1 MLEKQSNIIE
11 PIPTSTRTGFI
22 KINPSL
28 TKWLYL
34 LALSLIWGSS
44 FILIKKGLTGFGY
57 FEAATIRLMAAGL
70 AFLPFGVGNFRKIPR
85 DKYGYVVLTAL
96 LGMFIPAFL
105 FCLAQVKVQSSVA
118 AMLNGLTPVFTFIFS
133 ILIFKIGY
141 KINQVFGLLLGL
153 VCAILLAVER
163 SSTAITFNL
172 HAGLIILA
180 TLCYGYNINLIKQR
194 LSHIPAFV
202 LSTVTVSLT
211 GLLAFFLA
219 FLPNIAAYHPSQIQW
234 LPLFA
239 LIALGVFG
247 TAIAQLF
254 QYKLIKTTS
263 ALFASSTTYII
274 PVVAVFW
281 GLLDGESFHLIH
293 VLSIAGIL
301 AAVVLIRKG

>member
-1 MLEKQSNIIE
+1 MTDYQIVAKN
-11 PIPTSTRTGFI
+11 
-22 KINPSL
+22 NASL
-28 TKWLYL
+28 AKWIYL

-70 AFLPFGVGNFRKIPR
+70 VFLPFGLGNFQKIPR
-85 DKYGYVVLTAL
+85 KLYGYVVLTAL

-105 FCLAQVKVQSSVA
+105 FCLAQMKVQSSVA
-118 AMLNGLTPVFTFIFS
+118 AMLNGLTPVFTFVFS
-133 ILIFKIGY
+133 ILIFKITY
-141 KINQVFGLLLGL
+141 KINQVLGLLLGL

-163 SSTAITFNL
+163 SSTAITFNWS
-172 HAGLIILA
+172 AGLIIIA

-211 GLLAFFLA
+211 GLLAFLVA
-219 FLPNIAAYHPSQIQW
+219 FLPNINAYHPAQMQW
-234 LPLFA
+234 LPLVS
-239 LIALGVFG
+239 LITLGVFG
-247 TAIAQLF
+247 TAIAQLL

-281 GLLDGESFHLIH
+281 GLLDGEAFNIVH
-293 VLSIAGIL
+293 VLSIVGIL
-301 AAVVLIRKG
+301 SAVVLIRKG

>member
-1 MLEKQSNIIE
+1 MNTNPTIALASN
-11 PIPTSTRTGFI
+11 
-22 KINPSL
+22 NQSL
-28 TKWLYL
+28 TKWVYL

-57 FEAATIRLMAAGL
+57 FEAATIRLMSAGL
-70 AFLPFGVGNFRKIPR
+70 AFLPFGLSNFSKIPR
-85 DKYGYVVLTAL
+85 EKYGYVLLTAC

-118 AMLNGLTPVFTFIFS
+118 AMLNGLTPVFTFVFS
-133 ILIFKIGY
+133 IFIFKIGY

-153 VCAILLAVER
+153 VCAILLAIER
-163 SSTAITFNL
+163 SNSAITFNW

-180 TLCYGYNINLIKQR
+180 ALCYGFNINLIKQR
-194 LSHIPAFV
+194 LSHIPAVV
-202 LSTVTVSLT
+202 LSTVTVSIA

-219 FLPNIAAYHPSQIQW
+219 FLPNLGSYHPVQIEW
-234 LPLFA
+234 MPLLA
-239 LIALGVFG
+239 LMTLGVLG
-247 TAIAQLF
+247 TAIAQMI
-254 QYKLIKTTS
+254 QYKLIKETS

-281 GLLDGESFHLIH
+281 GILDGEQFQLIH
-293 VLSIAGIL
+293 AISIAGIL

>member
-1 MLEKQSNIIE
+1 MSDYQIVLKN
-11 PIPTSTRTGFI
+11 
-22 KINPSL
+22 NASL

-34 LALSLIWGSS
+34 LVLSLIWGSS

-57 FEAATIRLMAAGL
+57 FEAATIRLISAGL
-70 AFLPFGVGNFRKIPR
+70 VFLPFSLRNFRKIPR
-85 DKYGYVVLTAL
+85 ALYGYVILTAL

-133 ILIFKIGY
+133 ILIFRITY
-141 KINQVFGLLLGL
+141 KINQVLGLLLGL

-163 SSTAITFNL
+163 SSSAITFNWS
-172 HAGLIILA
+172 AGLIILA

-234 LPLFA
+234 VPLVA

-247 TAIAQLF
+247 TAIAQLL

-293 VLSIAGIL
+293 VLSIVGIL